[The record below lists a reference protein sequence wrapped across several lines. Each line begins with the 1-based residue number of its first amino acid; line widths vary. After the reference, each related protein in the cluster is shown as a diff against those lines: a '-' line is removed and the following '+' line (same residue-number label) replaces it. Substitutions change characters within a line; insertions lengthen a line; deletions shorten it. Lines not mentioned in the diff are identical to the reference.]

1 MFRKHLIALA
11 LTGAVGIA
19 QGDVLTFDGPC
30 TNGLSIVTCSN
41 ATRFDQSL
49 GDTALIDVSTWATF
63 TGSLVAGAT
72 DGMFFWDLNY
82 DSLTNVAYGLNTASA
97 PSAVLLKPTLSAT
110 LVTLNSLQVGEW
122 NPVPGASTSI
132 VVYDLANLSTPVS
145 SWTGNP
151 APVESLTFSGVSS
164 TNGLLIKFGPDSF
177 YTAIDNVD
185 FTVTA
190 VPEPAS
196 MALALA
202 GIGVLGLARRR
213 QRGG

>member
-1 MFRKHLIALA
+1 
-11 LTGAVGIA
+11 
-19 QGDVLTFDGPC
+19 
-30 TNGLSIVTCSN
+30 
-41 ATRFDQSL
+41 
-49 GDTALIDVSTWATF
+49 
-63 TGSLVAGAT
+63 
-72 DGMFFWDLNY
+72 
-82 DSLTNVAYGLNTASA
+82 
-97 PSAVLLKPTLSAT
+97 
-110 LVTLNSLQVGEW
+110 
-122 NPVPGASTSI
+122 
-132 VVYDLANLSTPVS
+132 
-145 SWTGNP
+145 
-151 APVESLTFSGVSS
+151 VSS